1 MKKIVFLLCATFAAT
16 ASFAYNATLARLIK
30 DNYASKA
37 DSLTSALIS
46 QFMNTTKG
54 TFWTTPQHS
63 NEDTRYIYWQQAHA
77 IDVVIY
83 GYQRHKEDNITLATK
98 YRQYMTRWYN
108 NHGNNY
114 SGGST
119 SFENPFTDDMCWIG
133 LSLMRLS
140 EALGVATYSNT
151 AKRLF
156 DNAIITR
163 GQEDERG
170 FWLPWNNS
178 GTGPNACTESP
189 ACLLALKLYLKT
201 NEEKYLDYAKKL
213 YTFMINNIAKAD
225 GRVEDPPL
233 TYTQGTFAEAC
244 RVLYHVTGETIYK
257 TKAQLYINYAFTS
270 DRCTSNGLLRD
281 EGSSM
286 DQSLFKAVLIP
297 YAVNYVLDESM
308 TLVSRRNLV
317 SYLQTNANALW
328 KNLDKEAFPAMYCP
342 YYWGKA
348 YDPSKDASMGAM
360 VSGASL
366 LENICRMCIDLTT
379 KPDDDAIQVP
389 LRPVE
394 PQHGN
399 IYTLSGR
406 LVRRGTDTSG
416 LPAGIYLINNKKIAI
431 H

>member
-30 DNYASKA
+30 DNYAGKA

-119 SFENPFTDDMCWIG
+119 GFENPFTDDMCWIG

-170 FWLPWNNS
+170 FWLPWNDS

-270 DRCTSNGLLRD
+270 DRCTSNATKAAAWTKV
-281 EGSSM
+281 SSKPC
-286 DQSLFKAVLIP
+286 SSP
-297 YAVNYVLDESM
+297 
-308 TLVSRRNLV
+308 TL
-317 SYLQTNANALW
+317 
-328 KNLDKEAFPAMYCP
+328 
-342 YYWGKA
+342 
-348 YDPSKDASMGAM
+348 
-360 VSGASL
+360 
-366 LENICRMCIDLTT
+366 
-379 KPDDDAIQVP
+379 
-389 LRPVE
+389 
-394 PQHGN
+394 
-399 IYTLSGR
+399 
-406 LVRRGTDTSG
+406 
-416 LPAGIYLINNKKIAI
+416 
-431 H
+431 